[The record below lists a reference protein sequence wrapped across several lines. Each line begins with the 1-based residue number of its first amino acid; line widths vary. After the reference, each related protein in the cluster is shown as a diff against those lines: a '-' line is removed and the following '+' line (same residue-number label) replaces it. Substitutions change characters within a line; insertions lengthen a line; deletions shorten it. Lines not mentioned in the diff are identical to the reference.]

1 MSFFE
6 NAKNALESFTSD
18 IKEKV
23 EEIGGEDE
31 PPAPI
36 QTATNSEIQSS
47 SRQNRFRSFA
57 PPRHNNEAK
66 WFVDGC
72 SYMWAV
78 SVAIE
83 EAQESI
89 WILDWWLSPELYLR
103 RPPTQNEDYRTDR
116 MLIAAAERGV
126 KVNVIIYKEVSLILT
141 LSSDHTKKSL
151 ELHPNIAVFRH
162 PDHVPDSQVIHSEI
176 LDCFKNFSTK
186 SLQLADVPDDSFKD
200 LYGVS
205 QDVVLYWAH
214 HEKLCLVDGRIAFM
228 GGLDLCF
235 GRWDTNSHPLAD
247 AHPTDLNK
255 ALFPGQDFNNARVY
269 DFTDVANWE
278 NNKLDRTNNGRMG
291 WSDISICLRG
301 PVVDD
306 LRAHFVQRW
315 NFIYSEKY
323 NVREDP
329 RYTGLTFS
337 ATEISEGYYQEN
349 GMDVTAPGAADE
361 ESFAS
366 EFSEDRQKFTPRF
379 HLPGRRGSIFDGFRT
394 RDDESSGA
402 GQSNTGTSIQLLRS
416 CAEWSHGVP
425 KEHSIQ
431 NAYIDTIKNSQHFVY
446 IENQFFITATGD
458 EQYPVQNQI
467 GAAIVERVVRAYQ
480 SGEKYKVIVCMPAV
494 PAFAGDLHAD
504 DSLGTRAIM
513 EYQYQSICRG
523 GHSIIEAIEQAGV
536 PNSKQYIRFY
546 NLRNYDRIN
555 AGSALSQAQEAS
567 GFDFEGARRE
577 HDDIVGA
584 GYGGRGEGTGAYYGR
599 SNPAYEQYQD
609 AGARIDNG
617 SNVDTISS
625 CYMDNGPSIEDMPW
639 SGTEEA
645 EFDAYISEE
654 LYIHS
659 KVLIAD
665 DRVVICG
672 SANLNDRS
680 QLGDHDSEIAVI
692 IQDPI
697 PVDSEMNHEPYQASQ
712 FATSLRRQ
720 LFRKH
725 LGLLPDQDP
734 TRPDANFL
742 PLDREP
748 NAYDW
753 GSQADLLV
761 QDVLSDEFDELW
773 TNTAAINTEVFTK
786 AFHCVPADNVR
797 NWEDYE
803 QFFSVYFVSPSKED
817 DEEKIPA
824 KYEYGHVVKDEFP
837 GGVAELKSALSRV
850 KGTLVEMPLL
860 FMDGVDFAKEGLSL
874 NALTD
879 DIYT

>member
-6 NAKNALESFTSD
+6 NAKNTFESFASD
-18 IKEKV
+18 IKDKV

-31 PPAPI
+31 AAPLA
-36 QTATNSEIQSS
+36 QNATSSEFQSPS
-47 SRQNRFRSFA
+47 TRNRFSSFA

-83 EAQESI
+83 EARDSI

-103 RPPTQNEDYRTDR
+103 RPPTENEDYRIDR

-141 LSSDHTKKSL
+141 LSSDHTKKAL
-151 ELHPNIAVFRH
+151 QLHPNIAVFRH
-162 PDHVPDSQVIHSEI
+162 PDHVPDGQVIHSGI
-176 LDCFKNFSTK
+176 LQYFQNFSST
-186 SLQLADVPDDSFKD
+186 SLQLADVPEDTFKT
-200 LYGVS
+200 LYGVHR
-205 QDVVLYWAH
+205 DVVLYWAH

-247 AHPTDLNK
+247 AHPTDISN

-269 DFTDVANWE
+269 DFEDVANWE
-278 NNKLDRTNNGRMG
+278 NNKLDRTRNGRMG

-301 PVVDD
+301 PIVDD
-306 LRAHFVQRW
+306 LKAHFVQRW
-315 NFIYSEKY
+315 NFVYNEKY
-323 NVREDP
+323 EVREDS
-329 RYTGLTFS
+329 RYTSLTFS
-337 ATEISEGYYQEN
+337 ATEIPEGYYQEN
-349 GMDVTAPGAADE
+349 GMNVNGPGAADE
-361 ESFAS
+361 QSSAT
-366 EFSEDRQKFTPRF
+366 EFSEDAGEPTHRF
-379 HLPGRRGSIFDGFRT
+379 HLPGGGGSIFDRFRS
-394 RDDESSGA
+394 RHGESSG
-402 GQSNTGTSIQLLRS
+402 GRQSNAGTSIQLLRS
-416 CAEWSHGVP
+416 CAQWSNGVP

-431 NAYIDTIKNSQHFVY
+431 NAYIDTIKNSQHFIY

-458 EQYPVQNQI
+458 EQRPVRNQI

-480 SGEKYKVIVCMPAV
+480 NGEKYKVIVCMPAV

-523 GHSIIEAIEQAGV
+523 GHSIMEAIEKAGV

-555 AGSALSQAQEAS
+555 AGGALSQVQESS
-567 GFDFEGARRE
+567 GVHYEGARRE
-577 HDDIVGA
+577 HDDMVGA
-584 GYGGRGEGTGAYYGR
+584 GYDGRGEGTGAYYGR

-609 AGARIDNG
+609 AGAQVNDG
-617 SNVDTISS
+617 SKFDSVSL
-625 CYMDNGPSIEDMPW
+625 CYMDNGPSIEDIPW

-692 IQDPI
+692 IQDPN

-725 LGLLPDQDP
+725 LGLLLDQDP
-734 TRPDANFL
+734 RRPDANFL
-742 PLDREP
+742 PLDKEP

-753 GSQADLLV
+753 GSRADLLV

-773 TNTAAINTEVFTK
+773 TTTAAINTEVFTK

-797 NWEDYE
+797 NWDDYE
-803 QFFSVYFVSPSKED
+803 EFFSANFVSPSKKD

-837 GGVAELKSALSRV
+837 GGVAELKNTLSRV